1 MKKKSQDRRQ
11 LTHSQL
17 RRKSKRVLAKRRYA
31 VDLTDAQ
38 WALIQPLLQ
47 KRKQKGPGGRPRIYP
62 LRDILDALL
71 YVLRGGIA
79 WRLLPNDYPRWQ
91 NVYAHF
97 RRWIKDGT
105 LERIHGVLRKWAR
118 RAQRREDSPSAMV
131 IDSQSVPTTEASH
144 DKGYDAGKK
153 IDGRKRHIVVDTLG
167 LIWAVTVHA
176 ANIQDAPGAR
186 LVLPK
191 LAGRVRRLKTIF
203 ADQIY
208 RGTLA
213 IAAYA
218 LGGWKLSIVERPKDQ
233 KGFVLLPKR
242 WTVERT
248 FAWLG
253 KCRRLSKDYERLAST
268 SEAWIHLAMIALIA
282 RRLRSF

>member
-1 MKKKSQDRRQ
+1 MKKNLQHRRQ
-11 LTHSQL
+11 FTRSRF
-17 RRKSKRVLAKRRYA
+17 RRKTRPPQSKRYPT
-31 VDLTDAQ
+31 DLTDEQ
-38 WALIQPLLQ
+38 WALIEPLLLKQ
-47 KRKQKGPGGRPRIYP
+47 KKKGPGGRPRKYP

-131 IDSQSVPTTEASH
+131 IDSQSVATTEASQ

-153 IDGRKRHIVVDTLG
+153 VDGRKRHIVVDTLG

-208 RGTLA
+208 RGTLS
-213 IAAYA
+213 IVAYA
-218 LGGWKLSIVERPKDQ
+218 LGGWTLSIVERAKDQ

-242 WTVERT
+242 WVVERT

-253 KCRRLSKDYERLAST
+253 KCRRLSKDYERLVST

-282 RRLRSF
+282 RRLRPS